1 MPSTFESASSTGPL
15 LPDGARQ
22 LIAEATERGQRL
34 AGTPIE
40 SIIDTLDAVGRLW
53 IPGSTFYNRAVHEV
67 AEEVPFSGPM
77 IESTLDIVHRLYA
90 RPSIVARLRAA
101 FGEPGILDTF
111 IQRDHFAGRVMAV
124 PLGVVLHVAAGNV
137 FIGCVDS
144 LLLGFLTKNVSIL
157 KLSSRNLVFPRL
169 FAESIREADPRG
181 ALASSF
187 AMVHW
192 HGGDAEVEAVFKKGV
207 DAIIAF
213 GGAEMLE
220 SYRQGLGPSVRLIE
234 HGPKLSFQVIT
245 AKALAEHSLNEVAQG
260 IARDVCTWD
269 QAACASPQNLF
280 VQKGTPIDPLLDAIG
295 AAMDGYSAP
304 RGTLDAEEQVE
315 ILKERFRGKLTSLTE
330 GGHMRQGKDWLLH
343 FDPSPGLRPSA
354 LNRTLVVKGFEDVAD
369 LCAQVRPYAGV
380 LQSCG
385 YLATGSER
393 DPLLRALAGVG
404 VQRFNTIGHVLDA
417 LDGAPH
423 DGRFS
428 LAELTRWVGDE
439 TVASVIDLVNDA
451 IDHVPFYRRLY
462 AGKHVAATSE
472 FIPIDGSILASE
484 SLVHSSALLRHERRE
499 GYIFSS
505 GGTSGQPK
513 YCFYQTAEFN
523 RGAGMLAKGL
533 ARQGIEPGDVCANL
547 FVAGNLWSSFM
558 AIERALALCGAV
570 QLPIGGMVDPKAIMA
585 WLREF
590 RPKVALGVPSRL
602 IDLAGETRKAGI
614 ELDIPVVCYA
624 GEHLNGQA
632 RNLLAAAW
640 KTQRFF
646 SAGYATVDA
655 GAIGYQCRHCEDRE
669 HHLLS
674 EYVHMEIVDGEAVV
688 TSKLRRMMPILH
700 LRTGDHV
707 EWKRTAGVCACGSSE
722 PTFVLHG
729 RVDGQI
735 NIWASRIQLGD
746 IDAGL
751 HASGVSSPVYQ
762 VVIEEGTRDDTQA
775 EWMTIRIEG
784 EPLAAGEIDRVKR
797 GIYEK
802 CKSLMSVH
810 PFSHVEE
817 HLRFVF
823 EPEGAI
829 ERITRTGKVRTVV
842 DKRRI

>member
-15 LPDGARQ
+15 RPDGARQ

-169 FAESIREADPRG
+169 FAESIREADLRG
-181 ALASSF
+181 TLASSF

-192 HGGDAEVEAVFKKGV
+192 RGGDAEVETVFKKGV

-245 AKALAEHSLNEVAQG
+245 AKALAERSLNEVAQG

-280 VQKGTPIDPLLDAIG
+280 VQKGTPIDSLLDAIG

-369 LCAQVRPYAGV
+369 LCAQVR
-380 LQSCG
+380 
-385 YLATGSER
+385 
-393 DPLLRALAGVG
+393 
-404 VQRFNTIGHVLDA
+404 
-417 LDGAPH
+417 
-423 DGRFS
+423 
-428 LAELTRWVGDE
+428 WVGDE

-462 AGKHVAATSE
+462 AGKHVAAISE
-472 FIPIDGSILASE
+472 LIPIDGSILASE

-558 AIERALALCGAV
+558 AIDRALALCGAV

-624 GEHLNGQA
+624 GEHLNAQA

-640 KTQRFF
+640 KTRRFF

-674 EYVHMEIVDGEAVV
+674 EYVHMEIVDDEAVV
-688 TSKLRRMMPILH
+688 TSKLRRMMPIIH

-762 VVIEEGTRDDTQA
+762 VVIEEGTRDDTPA

-823 EPEGAI
+823 EPEGTI
-829 ERITRTGKVRTVV
+829 ERIARTGKVRTVV